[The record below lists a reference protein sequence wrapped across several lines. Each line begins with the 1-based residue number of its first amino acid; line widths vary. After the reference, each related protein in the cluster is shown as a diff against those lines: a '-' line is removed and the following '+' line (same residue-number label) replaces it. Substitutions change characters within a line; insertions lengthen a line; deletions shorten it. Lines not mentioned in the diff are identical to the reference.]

1 MEHSGTTL
9 LSQLLHAHPQVASG
23 AECGI
28 LLSKLH
34 EFDRLDPFWGWMAAR
49 HSWGW
54 GLNED
59 DRQAL
64 LGAQSYEEA
73 YGILAV
79 NKGKNTLD
87 PDLRRLFLASDIIY
101 DKTPAYVFQLANV
114 LTKID
119 VPCCVVVKSWREIYD
134 SYCRKRSWEI
144 KKTALRYERMLDQVI
159 AAKGLF
165 GARVLVILYRQ
176 LAKGNPAIMRAV
188 ADHFRLPG
196 NFELSLAN
204 YNDRFGKYTGVW
216 SAMDKSSLFYE
227 ESDHVAPHV
236 IVANTSPII
245 LKYEIYFR
253 AKFEL
258 ATLDSIKTL

>member
-28 LLSKLH
+28 LLSKLP
-34 EFDRLDPFWGWMAAR
+34 ELDRLDPFWGWLAAR
-49 HSWGW
+49 HGWGW
-54 GLNED
+54 GLEED

-64 LGAQSYEEA
+64 LGAQSYAEA
-73 YGILAV
+73 YQILAV
-79 NKGKNTLD
+79 NKGKKTLD
-87 PDLRRLFLASDIIY
+87 PDLRRLFIASDIIY

-144 KKTALRYERMLDQVI
+144 NKTAFRYERMLDQFI

-165 GARVLVILYRQ
+165 GSRVLVILYRQ
-176 LAKGNPAIMRAV
+176 LAKGNPAIMPAV
-188 ADHFRLPG
+188 SAHFRLPG

-216 SAMDKSSLFYE
+216 SAMDKSNLFYE
-227 ESDHVAPHV
+227 ESEHFAPHGT
-236 IVANTSPII
+236 ASNPSAII
-245 LKYEIYFR
+245 LSYEEYFR
-253 AKFEL
+253 AKFER